1 MCSVVTSVVI
11 TQYSTAARQLVTPA
25 FLRHD
30 GAHRTPR
37 HANARPPPLQTTFVP
52 APRPVPCERCS
63 KHAEYVANTTV
74 SRPKR
79 RACHST
85 LQLSPTTERGDSPS
99 GAHIAGARLG
109 LVTKR
114 RPEVPHECTQVYS
127 RWLWR
132 AVERQRMTRCA
143 AWPTRGSYVPDVRS
157 RPSDQHS
164 A

>member
-1 MCSVVTSVVI
+1 MCRVVSYECGI
-11 TQYSTAARQLVTPA
+11 TQSYCLSCHPATAPYLHS
-25 FLRHD
+25 FNLRHD
-30 GAHRTPR
+30 GAHGTPC
-37 HANARPPPLQTTFVP
+37 HVVP

-79 RACHST
+79 RGCHST
-85 LQLSPTTERGDSPS
+85 LQSSPTTERGDSPS
-99 GAHIAGARLG
+99 GAHIARARLG

-114 RPEVPHECTQVYS
+114 RPEVPHECTQGDS

-132 AVERQRMTRCA
+132 AVERQRMT
-143 AWPTRGSYVPDVRS
+143 TRVWLYVRS